1 MDGSKAT
8 LALYGIQDCNEQQ
21 TLVHDHNLC
30 LMNNASVIDFIQLE
44 RITRK
49 KRDNQLHLHLDDI
62 LRQKKWIDKDFDLV
76 FVDNV
81 LGRAFINKQGTVR
94 FEAPLST
101 GLKNTI
107 EKGICHWYGKRKE
120 AYVLNHE
127 LAHIGT
133 CLPFYGAFKENSLL
147 VHFDGGASCS
157 NFSAWHYNAGEI
169 KLIEAHWDY
178 KWLTTLFNANAF
190 VFSVIK
196 AKKNEQNSVPG
207 KMMGLAGHGKYRK
220 DLEIWLKENNFFED
234 IWKKPSMFI
243 LAANKAFN
251 IGINCINER
260 NSFIQDCIA
269 TLHELFVRAT
279 LDIFR
284 GLESKTNANYLYYSG
299 GSALNIVTNTR
310 LVESG
315 LFKDVY
321 IPPCCEDS
329 GLALGAAAF
338 VEWHKHKKVELHS
351 PYLNNFEIDKDSF
364 SFNHSQVAELAKKL
378 TNKEIVALFN
388 GLGEA
393 GPRALGQRSF
403 LALANSTELSKKL
416 SEGCKKRE
424 WYRPLAP
431 IMLEKNAKYFTG
443 LSNIHHLS
451 RYMLLDFKIL
461 PERLKELK
469 GAINKDGTARIQTIF
484 KREENPFMWD
494 LLSELDNKYEVKALI
509 NTSFNS
515 QGEPI
520 VHKLSDAIESAKKL
534 GVSLISLQK

>member
-101 GLKNTI
+101 GLKSTI

-157 NFSAWHYNAGEI
+157 NFSAWHYIAGEI

-279 LDIFR
+279 IDIFR

-364 SFNHSQVAELAKKL
+364 SFSHSQVAELAKKL

-393 GPRALGQRSF
+393 GPRALGQRSL

-534 GVSLISLQK
+534 GVSLISLHK